1 MKKGAF
7 HTYSLL
13 LTKNSNKGYRE
24 DSEIRELLNNI
35 FYLFSL
41 YRNKFYKVFLGN
53 VDNKTI
59 DNKTKQ
65 KVLVNPTL

>member
-24 DSEIRELLNNI
+24 DSEIRELLNN
-35 FYLFSL
+35 
-41 YRNKFYKVFLGN
+41 
-53 VDNKTI
+53 
-59 DNKTKQ
+59 KTKR